1 MARLESHDPHWR
13 PKFDRHYSR
22 LRRLWAK
29 DGVPTSDDVGL
40 MRNLAGVSCLALDA
54 SFESPAEYIRCH
66 SWGALVKADHLG
78 IWAWVPRV
86 AHDADL
92 DTTRAAV
99 ALLHAYVDAVAR
111 ERRTRELARKAD
123 QKPDYLTHTRAR
135 SMLTKSIV
143 LAMVRYRLA
152 RLWRST
158 PPPL

>member
-1 MARLESHDPHWR
+1 MAGLESHDPHWR
-13 PKFDRHYSR
+13 PKFDRHYAR

-29 DGVPTSDDVGL
+29 DGVPTSDDVPL
-40 MRNLAGVSCLALDA
+40 MQNLAGAACLAIDA
-54 SFESPAEYIRCH
+54 SWETPTEYIRVH
-66 SWGALVKADHLG
+66 SWGALVKAAHLG
-78 IWAWVPRV
+78 IWAWMPRV

-99 ALLHAYVDAVAR
+99 ARLHDYVNAVER
-111 ERRTRELARKAD
+111 ERNTRRHHRAAGL
-123 QKPDYLTHTRAR
+123 KPNYLTWTRAR